1 MNKLEVFNQ
10 ARETLS
16 KSHKLTLD
24 LENQF
29 KFITD
34 GWELNFKHTDKQNTI
49 EAFSVDGKCDTPI
62 MLLSDDMIPI
72 VTKMVDKIISSL
84 VRDKKK
90 MELYNLIDELICPS
104 RVEAIQSIKS
114 TIWLEINRSSSK
126 DSTNK

>member
-1 MNKLEVFNQ
+1 MNKLESFNQ

-16 KSHKLTLD
+16 KSYELTLD

-34 GWELNFKHTDKQNTI
+34 GFEFDFKHTDKQNTI
-49 EAFSVDGKCDTPI
+49 EAFSVDGKYDTPI
-62 MLLSDDMIPI
+62 MLLDDDIIPI
-72 VTKMVDKIISSL
+72 VTKIVDKIISSL
-84 VRDKKK
+84 VRDGKK
-90 MELYNLIDELICPS
+90 MDLYKLIDELTCPS
-104 RVEAIQSIKS
+104 RAEAIQSIKN